1 MSNAYIFYGKAGSG
15 KGTQA
20 KLLQGH
26 LLAEGKEVL
35 YIETGKL
42 FRDFVATTDTYAA
55 EQTKSIIDQG
65 KLMPAFFPI
74 YLWAREMVEKYD
86 GTQDIILDGVTRRLD
101 EAPILESAL
110 EFLNVQN
117 KKIFHIHITDQTA
130 QERLATRGQG
140 RADDTDPVLVQKR
153 LDWYTTNVLPVLEY
167 FKNNNQIEVVEID
180 GEPSAEK
187 VFEQIENV
195 LK

>member
-20 KLLQGH
+20 KLLQDH
-26 LLAEGKEVL
+26 LLGVGKKVL
-35 YIETGKL
+35 YIETGKI
-42 FRDFVATTDTYAA
+42 FRDFVASTNTYSA
-55 EQTKSIIDQG
+55 EQTKLIIDQG

-74 YLWAREMVEKYD
+74 YLWARELVEKYD

-110 EFLNVQN
+110 EFLNIQN
-117 KKIFHIHITDQTA
+117 KKIFHIHITDETA
-130 QERLATRGQG
+130 QTRLASRSQG
-140 RADDTDPVLVQKR
+140 RADDTDPALVQKR

-167 FKNNNQIEVVEID
+167 FKKNNQIEVVEID
-180 GEPSAEK
+180 GEPNPDQ
-187 VFEQIENV
+187 VFAQIIDSI
-195 LK
+195 